1 MKKVLFT
8 IMAAVVLMSCG
19 GSANDPEIS
28 ANDKKAMKKASCDAV
43 AQLGENKANV
53 DTYLTSAGY
62 VKVDANVND
71 YMPAPA
77 RKKVIETAKASQAD
91 TINYVY
97 GVNVNAI
104 SDYSSSQAAIE
115 SALGNNG
122 AVISLQAIFYDGK
135 LVEIKSG
142 MLMNVKS
149 NIKPVFV
156 EISDLLYNAI
166 PANAVQTQWYGYV
179 NAETQCADHAE
190 FDAAIAGS
198 QALQANEIA
207 LVITKADVSTMTL
220 EGYGYA
226 NFLYVPTDDE
236 AEAMK
241 EKLGFSFATVS
252 FGVRDYNWFAMNN
265 SK

>member
-77 RKKVIETAKASQAD
+77 RKKLIETAKASQAD

-122 AVISLQAIFYDGK
+122 AVIALQAIFYDGK

-142 MLMNVKS
+142 VLMNVKS

-166 PANAVQTQWYGYV
+166 PANAVQTQWYGYK
-179 NAETQCADHAE
+179 CADHAE

-198 QALQANEIA
+198 QALKAYEKA
-207 LVITKADVSTMTL
+207 FVITKADVSAMTL
-220 EGYGYA
+220 EGYVYA

-241 EKLGFSFATVS
+241 EELGFSFATVS
-252 FGVRDYNWFAMNN
+252 FGVLDYNWYARNN

>member
-142 MLMNVKS
+142 VLMNVKS

-166 PANAVQTQWYGYV
+166 PANAVQTQWYGYK
-179 NAETQCADHAE
+179 CADHAE

-198 QALQANEIA
+198 QALKAYEKA
-207 LVITKADVSTMTL
+207 FVITKADVSAMTL
-220 EGYGYA
+220 EGYVYA

-241 EKLGFSFATVS
+241 EELGFSFATVS
-252 FGVRDYNWFAMNN
+252 FGVLDYNWYARNN

>member
-62 VKVDANVND
+62 VKVDVNVND

-77 RKKVIETAKASQAD
+77 RKKLIETAKASQAD

-122 AVISLQAIFYDGK
+122 AVILLQAIFYDGK

-142 MLMNVKS
+142 VLMNVKS

-166 PANAVQTQWYGYV
+166 PANAVQTQWYGYK
-179 NAETQCADHAE
+179 CADHAE

-198 QALQANEIA
+198 QALKAYEFA
-207 LVITKADVSTMTL
+207 LVITKADVSAMTL
-220 EGYGYA
+220 EGYVYA

-241 EKLGFSFATVS
+241 EELGFSFATVS
-252 FGVRDYNWFAMNN
+252 FGVRDYNWFAMNS

>member
-1 MKKVLFT
+1 MKKVFFT

-28 ANDKKAMKKASCDAV
+28 ANDKKAMKKASCEAV

-53 DTYLTSAGY
+53 NTYLTSAGY
-62 VKVDANVND
+62 VKVDVNVSN

-77 RKKVIETAKASQAD
+77 RKKGIETAKASQAD
-91 TINYVY
+91 TLNYVY

-115 SALGNNG
+115 SALGDNG
-122 AVISLQAIFYDGK
+122 AVIALQAIFYDGK
-135 LVEIKSG
+135 LVELESG
-142 MLMNVKS
+142 VLMNVKS
-149 NIKPVFV
+149 NIKPVFI
-156 EISDLLYNAI
+156 EISDSLYNAI
-166 PANAVQTQWYGYV
+166 PANTVQTQWYGYI
-179 NAETQCADHAE
+179 NAETKYADHAE

-198 QALQANEIA
+198 QAVKAQEIA
-207 LVITKADVSTMTL
+207 SVITKADVSTMTF
-220 EGYGYA
+220 EGYGYG
-226 NFLYVPTDDE
+226 NVLYVPTDEE

-241 EKLGFSFATVS
+241 EELRFSYATIS
-252 FGVRDYNWFAMNN
+252 FGVLDYNWYAMNN

>member
-62 VKVDANVND
+62 VKVNVNVSD

-115 SALGNNG
+115 SALGDNG
-122 AVISLQAIFYDGK
+122 AVIALQAIFYDGK
-135 LVEIKSG
+135 LVELESG
-142 MLMNVKS
+142 VLMNVKS

-241 EKLGFSFATVS
+241 EELGFSFASVA
-252 FGVRDYNWFAMNN
+252 FGVLDYNWYAMNS

>member
-19 GSANDPEIS
+19 RSANDPEIS

-62 VKVDANVND
+62 VKVNVNVND

-77 RKKVIETAKASQAD
+77 RKKLIETAKASQAD

-142 MLMNVKS
+142 VLMNVKS

-207 LVITKADVSTMTL
+207 LVITKADVRTMTL
-220 EGYGYA
+220 EGPRYA
-226 NFLYVPTDDE
+226 NVLYVPTDDE

-241 EKLGFSFATVS
+241 EELGFSFATVS
-252 FGVRDYNWFAMNN
+252 FGVLDYNWYARN
-265 SK
+265 SSK

>member
-122 AVISLQAIFYDGK
+122 AVILLQAIFYDGK

-142 MLMNVKS
+142 VLMNVKS

-198 QALQANEIA
+198 QALQAYEIA
-207 LVITKADVSTMTL
+207 FVITKDVSTMTP
-220 EGYGYA
+220 EGYVYA
-226 NFLYVPTDDE
+226 NVLYVPTDDE

-241 EKLGFSFATVS
+241 EKLGFSFAMVS
-252 FGVRDYNWFAMNN
+252 FGVLDYNWYAMNSN
-265 SK
+265 K

>member
-62 VKVDANVND
+62 VKVNANVND

-77 RKKVIETAKASQAD
+77 RKKLIETAKASQAD

-142 MLMNVKS
+142 VLMNVKS
-149 NIKPVFV
+149 NIKPVFM
-156 EISDLLYNAI
+156 EISDSLYNAI
-166 PANAVQTQWYGYV
+166 PANAVQTQWYGYK
-179 NAETQCADHAE
+179 CADHAE

-198 QALQANEIA
+198 QALKAYEFA
-207 LVITKADVSTMTL
+207 LVITKADVSAMTL
-220 EGYGYA
+220 EGYVYA

-241 EKLGFSFATVS
+241 EELGFSFATVS
-252 FGVRDYNWFAMNN
+252 FGVLDYNWYAMNN

>member
-77 RKKVIETAKASQAD
+77 RKKLIETAKASQAD

-122 AVISLQAIFYDGK
+122 AVILLQAIFYDGK

-198 QALQANEIA
+198 QALQAYEIA
-207 LVITKADVSTMTL
+207 FVITKVDVSTMTP
-220 EGYGYA
+220 EGYVYA
-226 NFLYVPTDDE
+226 NVLYVPTDDE

-241 EKLGFSFATVS
+241 EKLGFSFAMVS
-252 FGVRDYNWFAMNN
+252 FGVLDYNWYAMNSN
-265 SK
+265 K

>member
-62 VKVDANVND
+62 VKVDVNVND

-142 MLMNVKS
+142 VLMNVKS

-166 PANAVQTQWYGYV
+166 PANAVQTQWYGYK
-179 NAETQCADHAE
+179 CADHAE

-198 QALQANEIA
+198 QALKAYEFA
-207 LVITKADVSTMTL
+207 LVITKADVSAMTL
-220 EGYGYA
+220 EGYVYA

-241 EKLGFSFATVS
+241 EELGFSFATVS
-252 FGVRDYNWFAMNN
+252 FGVLDYNWYARN
-265 SK
+265 SSK

>member
-77 RKKVIETAKASQAD
+77 RKKLIETAKASQAD

-122 AVISLQAIFYDGK
+122 AVILLQAIFYDGK

-142 MLMNVKS
+142 VLMNVKS

-198 QALQANEIA
+198 QALQAYEIA
-207 LVITKADVSTMTL
+207 FVITKVDVSTMTP

-226 NFLYVPTDDE
+226 NVLYVPTDDE

-241 EKLGFSFATVS
+241 EELGFSFATVS
-252 FGVRDYNWFAMNN
+252 FGVRDYNWFAMNS

>member
-62 VKVDANVND
+62 VKVNVNVND

-77 RKKVIETAKASQAD
+77 RRKVIETAKASQAD

-135 LVEIKSG
+135 LVEIESG
-142 MLMNVKS
+142 VLMNVKS

-166 PANAVQTQWYGYV
+166 PANAVQTLWYGYV

-241 EKLGFSFATVS
+241 EELGFSFATVS
-252 FGVRDYNWFAMNN
+252 FGVLDYNWYAMNY

>member
-62 VKVDANVND
+62 VKVNVNVND

-77 RKKVIETAKASQAD
+77 RKKLIETAKASQAD

-142 MLMNVKS
+142 VLMNVKS
-149 NIKPVFV
+149 NIKPVFM
-156 EISDLLYNAI
+156 EISDSLYNAI
-166 PANAVQTQWYGYV
+166 PANAVQTQWYGYK
-179 NAETQCADHAE
+179 CADHAE

-198 QALQANEIA
+198 QALQAYEIA
-207 LVITKADVSTMTL
+207 FVITKADVSTMAL

-241 EKLGFSFATVS
+241 EELGFSFATVS
-252 FGVRDYNWFAMNN
+252 FGVLDYNWYAMNS

>member
-62 VKVDANVND
+62 VKVDVNVND

-142 MLMNVKS
+142 VLMNVKS

-166 PANAVQTQWYGYV
+166 PANAVQTQWYGYK
-179 NAETQCADHAE
+179 CADHAE

-198 QALQANEIA
+198 QALKAYEKA
-207 LVITKADVSTMTL
+207 FVITKADVSAMTL
-220 EGYGYA
+220 EGYVYA

-241 EKLGFSFATVS
+241 EELGFSFATVS
-252 FGVRDYNWFAMNN
+252 FGVLDYNWYARNN

>member
-62 VKVDANVND
+62 VKVNVNVND

-77 RKKVIETAKASQAD
+77 RRKVIETAKASQAD

-135 LVEIKSG
+135 LVEIESG
-142 MLMNVKS
+142 VLMNVKS

-190 FDAAIAGS
+190 FDATIAGS
-198 QALQANEIA
+198 QAIQAQEMAI
-207 LVITKADVSTMTL
+207 VVTKVDVSTMTI

-226 NFLYVPTDDE
+226 NVLYVPTDEE

-241 EKLGFSFATVS
+241 EELGFSFATVS
-252 FGVRDYNWFAMNN
+252 FGVLDYNWYARN
-265 SK
+265 SSK

>member
-62 VKVDANVND
+62 VKVDVNVND

-77 RKKVIETAKASQAD
+77 RKKLIETAKASQAD

-142 MLMNVKS
+142 VLMNVKS

-166 PANAVQTQWYGYV
+166 PANAVQTQWYGYK
-179 NAETQCADHAE
+179 CADHAE

-198 QALQANEIA
+198 QALKAYEFA
-207 LVITKADVSTMTL
+207 LVITKADVSAMTL
-220 EGYGYA
+220 EGYVYA

-241 EKLGFSFATVS
+241 EKLGFSFAMVS
-252 FGVRDYNWFAMNN
+252 FGVLDYNWYARNN

>member
-62 VKVDANVND
+62 VKVNANVND

-77 RKKVIETAKASQAD
+77 RKKLIETAKASQAD

-142 MLMNVKS
+142 VLMNVKS

-166 PANAVQTQWYGYV
+166 PANAVQTQWYGYK
-179 NAETQCADHAE
+179 CADHAE

-198 QALQANEIA
+198 QALKAYEFA
-207 LVITKADVSTMTL
+207 LVITKADVSAMTL
-220 EGYGYA
+220 EGYVYA

-241 EKLGFSFATVS
+241 EELGFSFATVS
-252 FGVRDYNWFAMNN
+252 FGVLDYNWYARN
-265 SK
+265 SSK

>member
-142 MLMNVKS
+142 VLMNVKS

-166 PANAVQTQWYGYV
+166 PANAVQTQWYGYK
-179 NAETQCADHAE
+179 CADHAE

-198 QALQANEIA
+198 QALKAYEFA
-207 LVITKADVSTMTL
+207 LVITKADVSAMTL
-220 EGYGYA
+220 EGYVYA

-241 EKLGFSFATVS
+241 EELGFSFATVS
-252 FGVRDYNWFAMNN
+252 FGVLDYNWYAMNSN
-265 SK
+265 K

>member
-62 VKVDANVND
+62 VKVDVNVND

-142 MLMNVKS
+142 VLMNVKS

-166 PANAVQTQWYGYV
+166 PANAVQTQWYGYK
-179 NAETQCADHAE
+179 CADHAE

-198 QALQANEIA
+198 QALKAYEFA
-207 LVITKADVSTMTL
+207 LVITKADVSAMTL
-220 EGYGYA
+220 EGYVYA

-241 EKLGFSFATVS
+241 EELGFSFATVS
-252 FGVRDYNWFAMNN
+252 FGVLDYNWYAMNS

>member
-62 VKVDANVND
+62 VKVNVNVND

-77 RKKVIETAKASQAD
+77 RRKVIETAKASQAD

-166 PANAVQTQWYGYV
+166 PANAVQTQWYGYI
-179 NAETQCADHAE
+179 NDETQCADHAE

-198 QALQANEIA
+198 QALQAYEIA
-207 LVITKADVSTMTL
+207 YIITKVDVSTMTP

-226 NFLYVPTDDE
+226 NVLYVPTDDE

-241 EKLGFSFATVS
+241 EELGFSFATVS
-252 FGVRDYNWFAMNN
+252 FGVLDYNWYAMNS

>member
-62 VKVDANVND
+62 VKVDVNVND

-135 LVEIKSG
+135 LVELESG
-142 MLMNVKS
+142 VLMNVKS
-149 NIKPVFV
+149 NIKPVFM
-156 EISDLLYNAI
+156 EISDSLNNAI
-166 PANAVQTQWYGYV
+166 PANAVQTQWYGYK
-179 NAETQCADHAE
+179 CADHAE

-198 QALQANEIA
+198 QALKAYEKA
-207 LVITKADVSTMTL
+207 FVITKADVSAMTL
-220 EGYGYA
+220 EGYVYA

-241 EKLGFSFATVS
+241 EELGFSFATVS
-252 FGVRDYNWFAMNN
+252 FGVLDYNWYARNN

>member
-62 VKVDANVND
+62 VKVDVNVND

-77 RKKVIETAKASQAD
+77 RKKLIETAKASQAD

-142 MLMNVKS
+142 VLMNVKS

-166 PANAVQTQWYGYV
+166 PANAVQTQWYGYK
-179 NAETQCADHAE
+179 CADHAE

-198 QALQANEIA
+198 QALKAYEFA
-207 LVITKADVSTMTL
+207 LVITKADVSAMTL
-220 EGYGYA
+220 EGYVYA

-241 EKLGFSFATVS
+241 EELGFSFATVS
-252 FGVRDYNWFAMNN
+252 FGVLDYNWYAMNN

>member
-62 VKVDANVND
+62 VKVDVNVND

-77 RKKVIETAKASQAD
+77 RKKLIETAKASQAD

-166 PANAVQTQWYGYV
+166 PANAVQTQWYGYI
-179 NAETQCADHAE
+179 NDETQCADHAE

-198 QALQANEIA
+198 QALQAYEIA
-207 LVITKADVSTMTL
+207 YIITKVDVSTMMP

-226 NFLYVPTDDE
+226 NLLYVPTDDE

-241 EKLGFSFATVS
+241 EELGFSFATVS
-252 FGVRDYNWFAMNN
+252 FGVLDYNWYVLNH

>member
-77 RKKVIETAKASQAD
+77 RKKGIETAKASQAD

-142 MLMNVKS
+142 VLMNVKS

-166 PANAVQTQWYGYV
+166 PANAVQTQWYGYK
-179 NAETQCADHAE
+179 CADHAE

-198 QALQANEIA
+198 QALKAYEKA
-207 LVITKADVSTMTL
+207 FVITKADVSAMTL
-220 EGYGYA
+220 EGYVYA

-241 EKLGFSFATVS
+241 EELGFSFATVS
-252 FGVRDYNWFAMNN
+252 FGVLDYNWYARNN

>member
-62 VKVDANVND
+62 VKVDVNVND

-142 MLMNVKS
+142 VLMNVKS

-166 PANAVQTQWYGYV
+166 PANAVQTQWYGYK
-179 NAETQCADHAE
+179 CADHAE

-198 QALQANEIA
+198 QALKAYEFA
-207 LVITKADVSTMTL
+207 LVITKADVSAMTL
-220 EGYGYA
+220 EGYVYA

-241 EKLGFSFATVS
+241 EELGFSFATVS
-252 FGVRDYNWFAMNN
+252 FGVLDYNWYARNN

>member
-62 VKVDANVND
+62 VKVDVNVND

-77 RKKVIETAKASQAD
+77 RKKLIETAKASQAD

-142 MLMNVKS
+142 VLMNVKS

-166 PANAVQTQWYGYV
+166 PANAVQTQWYGYK
-179 NAETQCADHAE
+179 CADHAE

-198 QALQANEIA
+198 QALKAYEFA
-207 LVITKADVSTMTL
+207 LVITKADVSAMTL
-220 EGYGYA
+220 EGYVYA
-226 NFLYVPTDDE
+226 NFLDVPTDDE

-241 EKLGFSFATVS
+241 EELGFSFATVS
-252 FGVRDYNWFAMNN
+252 FGVLDYNWYAMNN

>member
-62 VKVDANVND
+62 VKVDVNVND

-77 RKKVIETAKASQAD
+77 RKKLIETAKASQAD

-122 AVISLQAIFYDGK
+122 AVILLQAIFYDGK

-142 MLMNVKS
+142 VLMNVKS

-166 PANAVQTQWYGYV
+166 PANAVQTQWYGYK
-179 NAETQCADHAE
+179 CADHAE

-198 QALQANEIA
+198 QALKAYEFA
-207 LVITKADVSTMTL
+207 LVITKADVSAMTL
-220 EGYGYA
+220 EGYVYA

-241 EKLGFSFATVS
+241 EELGFSFATVS
-252 FGVRDYNWFAMNN
+252 FGVLDYNWYARNN

>member
-1 MKKVLFT
+1 MLR
-8 IMAAVVLMSCG
+8 
-19 GSANDPEIS
+19 DR
-28 ANDKKAMKKASCDAV
+28 
-43 AQLGENKANV
+43 
-53 DTYLTSAGY
+53 
-62 VKVDANVND
+62 
-71 YMPAPA
+71 
-77 RKKVIETAKASQAD
+77 RKKLIETAKASQAD

-142 MLMNVKS
+142 VLMNVKS

-166 PANAVQTQWYGYV
+166 PANAVQTQWYGYK
-179 NAETQCADHAE
+179 CADHAE

-198 QALQANEIA
+198 QALKAYEKA
-207 LVITKADVSTMTL
+207 LVITKADVSAMTL
-220 EGYGYA
+220 EGYVYA

-241 EKLGFSFATVS
+241 EKLGFSFAMVS
-252 FGVRDYNWFAMNN
+252 FGVLDYNWYAMNN

>member
-62 VKVDANVND
+62 VKVDVNVND

-77 RKKVIETAKASQAD
+77 RKKLIETAKASQAD

-142 MLMNVKS
+142 VLMNVKS

-166 PANAVQTQWYGYV
+166 PANAVQTQWYGYK
-179 NAETQCADHAE
+179 CADHAE

-198 QALQANEIA
+198 QALKAYEFA
-207 LVITKADVSTMTL
+207 LVITKADVSAMTL
-220 EGYGYA
+220 EGYVYA

-241 EKLGFSFATVS
+241 EELGFSFATVS
-252 FGVRDYNWFAMNN
+252 FGVLDYNWYAMNS

>member
-62 VKVDANVND
+62 VKVDVNVND

-77 RKKVIETAKASQAD
+77 RKKGIETAKASQAD

-142 MLMNVKS
+142 VLMNVKS

-166 PANAVQTQWYGYV
+166 PANAVQTQWYGYK
-179 NAETQCADHAE
+179 CADHAE

-198 QALQANEIA
+198 QALKAYEKA
-207 LVITKADVSTMTL
+207 FVITKADVSAMTL
-220 EGYGYA
+220 EGYVYA

-241 EKLGFSFATVS
+241 EELGFSFATVS
-252 FGVRDYNWFAMNN
+252 FGVLDYNWYARNN

>member
-77 RKKVIETAKASQAD
+77 RKKVIETAKASHAD

-142 MLMNVKS
+142 VLMNVKS

-207 LVITKADVSTMTL
+207 FVITKADVSTMAL

-226 NFLYVPTDDE
+226 NILYVPTDDE

-241 EKLGFSFATVS
+241 EELGFSFATVS
-252 FGVRDYNWFAMNN
+252 FGVLDYNWYARNN

>member
-62 VKVDANVND
+62 VKVNVNVND

-77 RKKVIETAKASQAD
+77 RKKLIETAKASQAD

-241 EKLGFSFATVS
+241 EELGFSFATVS
-252 FGVRDYNWFAMNN
+252 FGVLDYNRYAMNS

>member
-142 MLMNVKS
+142 VLMNVKS

-166 PANAVQTQWYGYV
+166 PANAVQTQWYGYK
-179 NAETQCADHAE
+179 CADHAD
-190 FDAAIAGS
+190 FAAAIAGS
-198 QALQANEIA
+198 HALKAYEFA
-207 LVITKADVSTMTL
+207 LVITKADVSAMTL
-220 EGYGYA
+220 EGYVYA

-241 EKLGFSFATVS
+241 EELGFSFATVS
-252 FGVRDYNWFAMNN
+252 FGVRDYNWFAMNS

>member
-1 MKKVLFT
+1 MKKVFFT

-28 ANDKKAMKKASCDAV
+28 ANDKKAMKKVSSEAV

-53 DTYLTSAGY
+53 NTYLTSAGY
-62 VKVDANVND
+62 VKVDANVNL

-77 RKKVIETAKASQAD
+77 RKKGFETAKASEAD

-115 SALGNNG
+115 SALGKNG
-122 AVISLQAIFYDGK
+122 AVIALQAIFYEGK
-135 LVEIKSG
+135 LVELESG
-142 MLMNVKS
+142 VLMNVKS
-149 NIKPVFV
+149 NVKPVFI
-156 EISDLLYNAI
+156 EISDSLYNAI
-166 PANAVQTQWYGYV
+166 PANAVNTQWFGYI
-179 NAETQCADHAE
+179 NDETECADHAE

-198 QALQANEIA
+198 QATQAQEAAFI
-207 LVITKADVSTMTL
+207 VTKVDVSTMTF
-220 EGYGYA
+220 EGYGYG
-226 NFLYVPTDDE
+226 NYLYVPTDEE

-241 EKLGFSFATVS
+241 KESGFSFATVS
-252 FGVRDYNWFAMNN
+252 FGVLDYNWYVLNH

>member
-62 VKVDANVND
+62 VKVDVNVND

-77 RKKVIETAKASQAD
+77 RKKLIETAKASQAD

-142 MLMNVKS
+142 VLMNVKS

-166 PANAVQTQWYGYV
+166 PANAVQTQWYGYK
-179 NAETQCADHAE
+179 CADHAE

-198 QALQANEIA
+198 QALKAYEKA
-207 LVITKADVSTMTL
+207 FVITKADVSTMTL
-220 EGYGYA
+220 EGYVYA

-241 EKLGFSFATVS
+241 EELGFSFATVS
-252 FGVRDYNWFAMNN
+252 FGVLDYNWYAMNN

>member
-1 MKKVLFT
+1 MKKVFFT

-19 GSANDPEIS
+19 GSANNPEIS
-28 ANDKKAMKKASCDAV
+28 ANDKKAMKKVSSEAV

-53 DTYLTSAGY
+53 NTYLTSAGY
-62 VKVDANVND
+62 VKVDANVNV

-77 RKKVIETAKASQAD
+77 RKKGIETAKASEAD

-115 SALGNNG
+115 SALGDNG
-122 AVISLQAIFYDGK
+122 AVIALQAIFYDGK
-135 LVEIKSG
+135 LVELESG
-142 MLMNVKS
+142 VLMNVKS
-149 NIKPVFV
+149 NIKPVFM
-156 EISDLLYNAI
+156 EISDSLYNAI
-166 PANAVQTQWYGYV
+166 PANAFQTQWYGSV
-179 NAETQCADHAE
+179 NDETRCADHAE
-190 FDAAIAGS
+190 FDATIAG
-198 QALQANEIA
+198 LQAIQAQEMAII
-207 LVITKADVSTMTL
+207 VTKADVSTMTI

-226 NFLYVPTDDE
+226 NVLYVPTDEE

-241 EKLGFSFATVS
+241 EEIGFPYASVA
-252 FGVRDYNWFAMNN
+252 FGVLDFNWYVLNH